1 MKISSRL
8 SGSAVMFAS
17 VVWVVSWL
25 LNSQTA
31 DGNRAVLGLTEGNY
45 RAILNPTLLLIVLG
59 LFGLYQVHKSRMS
72 TLGLIGFWATGLSLA
87 AWLVGN
93 ILEFGLFGLYWLPDV
108 GWIVIIVATIGIS
121 LGLVLLGTEFLKA
134 KLLVSWSRSLPI
146 IVGVLSVVGSFITP
160 RIFTFSFGIGWI
172 LLGYALWSHKTMLSE
187 QPANQSTE

>member
-31 DGNRAVLGLTEGNY
+31 DGNRAALGLTEGNY

-59 LFGLYQVHKSRMS
+59 LFGLYQVHKSRIS

-93 ILEFGLFGLYWLPDV
+93 ILEFGLFGLYWLSDV

-121 LGLVLLGTEFLKA
+121 ISLVLLGIEFLKA

>member
-1 MKISSRL
+1 MKISFRL

-25 LNSQTA
+25 LNSQTEN
-31 DGNRAVLGLTEGNY
+31 GNRAVFGLTEGNY

-59 LFGLYQVHKSRMS
+59 LFGLYQVHKSRIS
-72 TLGLIGFWATGLSLA
+72 NLGLIGFWATGLSLA

-121 LGLVLLGTEFLKA
+121 LGHVLFGIDFLKA
-134 KLLVSWSRSLPI
+134 KLLVSWSRSLPVI
-146 IVGVLSVVGSFITP
+146 IGVCSVAGSFITP

-172 LLGYALWSHKTMLSE
+172 LLGYALWSYKPMLSE
-187 QPANQSTE
+187 QPANQNTE

>member
-31 DGNRAVLGLTEGNY
+31 DGNRAALGLTEGNY

-59 LFGLYQVHKSRMS
+59 LFGLYQVHKSRIS

-93 ILEFGLFGLYWLPDV
+93 ILEFGLFGLYWLSDV

-121 LGLVLLGTEFLKA
+121 LSLVLLGIEFLKA

>member
-1 MKISSRL
+1 MKISFRL

-25 LNSQTA
+25 LNSQTEN
-31 DGNRAVLGLTEGNY
+31 GKRAVFGLTEGNY

-59 LFGLYQVHKSRMS
+59 LFGLYQVHMSRIS
-72 TLGLIGFWATGLSLA
+72 NLGLIGFWATGLSLA

-121 LGLVLLGTEFLKA
+121 LGHVLFGIEFLKA

-146 IVGVLSVVGSFITP
+146 FVGVLSVIGSFITP

-172 LLGYALWSHKTMLSE
+172 LLGYALWSYKPMLSE
-187 QPANQSTE
+187 QPANQNKE

>member
-8 SGSAVMFAS
+8 SGSAVMFAG

-45 RAILNPTLLLIVLG
+45 RAILNPTLFLLVLG
-59 LFGLYQVHKSRMS
+59 LFGLHQVHKSRLS

-93 ILEFGLFGLYWLPDV
+93 ILEFGLFGLYWLPEV

-121 LGLVLLGTEFLKA
+121 LGLVLLGIEFLKA